1 LHFEI
6 PVANI
11 SNMFNKNT
19 SIRKKIKRSFW
30 AVFLF
35 ILLIA
40 FNILINLILIEER
53 VGFYEVISMF
63 LDDTLE
69 IRRYEKNYFLYR
81 KQEDYYETLHY
92 IMAAEKII
100 EENRKKFDAISSL
113 HICWTVL
120 FHRREIPEMIRHKA
134 SVETLNLLADYRKL
148 LKKDFE
154 TQPVTG
160 TLEEEIRHI
169 GRELTE
175 IAEGFA
181 RQEQAKIQ
189 GLLSLTRK
197 SLIFSVIL
205 LFIGTAFLGRLI
217 SRIAIRPLKDLEKN
231 MQKISS
237 GRLEMLSNSSTD
249 NEIVALTNAFN
260 RMIREV
266 FTHRDIIR
274 AEKLASLGTM
284 FAGIAHEIN
293 NPLSNIST
301 SAQILTEEMDS
312 SDPKFQQEMIEQIID
327 ETERA
332 KRIVRSVLE
341 FSRDRGLKK
350 QELNLLDL
358 VRETFRFIRGEM
370 PPHITLSVEIPPEAI
385 VYGNKNKLEQA
396 LLNLMKNAIDAM
408 PDVGKEE
415 KLTLSAHTIGDH
427 AVEISVTDTGKGI
440 AESEI
445 AKIFDPFF
453 TTKDVGKGTGL
464 GLFVAHEIIEEH
476 GGTIVVKS
484 HEGTGTNFI
493 VTLPMHGEN
502 HESKDPSSDC

>member
-1 LHFEI
+1 MHFEI
-6 PVANI
+6 PVAKI
-11 SNMFNKNT
+11 SNMFSRST

-30 AVFLF
+30 AVFFF

-40 FNILINLILIEER
+40 SNILINLILIEER

-81 KQEDYYETLHY
+81 KQEDYYETINY

-100 EENRKKFDAISSL
+100 EENRKKFDAITSL
-113 HICWTVL
+113 HYCWIVL
-120 FHRREIPEMIRHKA
+120 FQRQEISEMIRHKA
-134 SVETLNLLADYRKL
+134 SVETLTLLSDYRKL
-148 LKKDFE
+148 LKKDFD
-154 TQPVTG
+154 TRPVSG
-160 TLEEEIRHI
+160 VLENEIRHI

-175 IAEGFA
+175 IAERFA

-189 GLLSLTRK
+189 GLLNLTRK

-237 GRLEMLSNSSTD
+237 GKLEMLSNSSTD

-260 RMIREV
+260 RMIREL

-301 SAQILTEEMDS
+301 SAQILAEEKEAV
-312 SDPKFQQEMIEQIID
+312 DPQFQQEMIEQIVD
-327 ETERA
+327 ETDRA

-341 FSRDRGLKK
+341 FSRDKGLKK

-358 VRETFRFIRGEM
+358 TRETFRFIRGEM
-370 PPHITLSVEIPPEAI
+370 PPHITLSVEIPPESIA
-385 VYGNKNKLEQA
+385 YGNKNKLEQA

-415 KLTLSAHTIGDH
+415 KLTLSAHAIGDE
-427 AVEISVTDTGKGI
+427 AVEISITDTGKGI
-440 AESEI
+440 AESQI
-445 AKIFDPFF
+445 TKIFDPFF

-484 HEGTGTNFI
+484 HEGSGTHFT
-493 VTLPMHGEN
+493 VTLPMHGES
-502 HESKDPSSDC
+502 HDS